1 MEEGEI
7 LTMKALIVGA
17 CLLVSSV
24 AWAAPTLTVN
34 GTSGPITVSGGTTVT
49 LVVQNGPG
57 TVSDCVTLDFADF
70 HGFDG
75 THHQFFA
82 WVTGNTMTVSFPMPT
97 VSGVY
102 ATHYW
107 QNCST
112 QIAVSPTVTVQG
124 SGPVSLTVNGSNAA
138 ITVSGGATVTLL
150 VQNGSATA
158 SDCVTLDFADFH
170 GFDGTHHQFFAWV
183 TGNTMTVSFPMPTV
197 PGVYAARYWQNC
209 STLIAV
215 SPTVTV
221 QGSGPVSFT
230 VNGSNAAITV
240 SGGATVALLV
250 QNGSAT
256 ASDCVTLDFADF
268 HGFDGTH
275 HQFFAWVTGNTMTV
289 SFPMP
294 TVPGVYAARYWQNC
308 STQIAVS
315 PTVTTTP
322 SVAPASVPPANQLP
336 ELPRIYVDTT
346 MPTTTATVTACG
358 SGCELQGVVNAANLG
373 DVIELQAGATYPG
386 QIVLPN
392 KTNGTGWIIIRS
404 SAWQSL
410 PPGTRVG
417 PQHAPLMAKI
427 TTNPSSPYE
436 PAIVTREGAHHYRFI
451 GIEVTGAD
459 PAPNANSGLI
469 LIDGSHYDA
478 NNVYRLQP
486 TNALTPHHIVIDRC
500 YIHGTPTGEF
510 IRGVLMNGLH
520 IAIVDSYLSNFH
532 SRSSDTQAAI
542 AWNTAGP
549 LKLVNNYLEAAGEN
563 VMFGGAASVTAGYIP
578 SDIEIR
584 SNFFDKPLSWRPGD
598 SSYAGI
604 PWLVKN
610 LIEFKD
616 GQRALVEGNVFGHH
630 WAGGQSGFFFVLT
643 PRGEYNQNPWAFT
656 GDITFR
662 YNRILKTTAGLLLSG
677 TDDQVAQKSNRVLV
691 EHNVF
696 ENIGA
701 YVVPGAFNGD
711 FTMPSNAI
719 QNLTIR
725 HNSIFQSYM
734 PFHFAGDSIG
744 PMNGFTVVDNIFGNG
759 GYGIMGETTG
769 GVAELDAIAP
779 GWVMRKNAIYG
790 PYPNANGVL
799 QSYYPADDYFP
810 ASQDAVGFVN
820 LAVGDYHLAPWSS
833 YKNTG
838 TDGKDVGADIDAVN
852 TATACAISGAC
863 GTQ

>member
-1 MEEGEI
+1 M
-7 LTMKALIVGA
+7 AH
-17 CLLVSSV
+17 LLVV
-24 AWAAPTLTVN
+24 L
-34 GTSGPITVSGGTTVT
+34 IFLLVT
-49 LVVQNGPG
+49 
-57 TVSDCVTLDFADF
+57 A
-70 HGFDG
+70 
-75 THHQFFA
+75 
-82 WVTGNTMTVSFPMPT
+82 
-97 VSGVY
+97 
-102 ATHYW
+102 
-107 QNCST
+107 
-112 QIAVSPTVTVQG
+112 TVQ
-124 SGPVSLTVNGSNAA
+124 SANLPALPNLPV
-138 ITVSGGATVTLL
+138 
-150 VQNGSATA
+150 
-158 SDCVTLDFADFH
+158 
-170 GFDGTHHQFFAWV
+170 
-183 TGNTMTVSFPMPTV
+183 
-197 PGVYAARYWQNC
+197 
-209 STLIAV
+209 
-215 SPTVTV
+215 
-221 QGSGPVSFT
+221 
-230 VNGSNAAITV
+230 
-240 SGGATVALLV
+240 
-250 QNGSAT
+250 
-256 ASDCVTLDFADF
+256 
-268 HGFDGTH
+268 
-275 HQFFAWVTGNTMTV
+275 
-289 SFPMP
+289 
-294 TVPGVYAARYWQNC
+294 
-308 STQIAVS
+308 
-315 PTVTTTP
+315 
-322 SVAPASVPPANQLP
+322 
-336 ELPRIYVDTT
+336 LPRAYVDTT
-346 MPTTTATVTACG
+346 MPATKVTKTVCAR
-358 SGCELQGVVNAANLG
+358 GCNYINGQLQAALNAANLG

-386 QIVLPN
+386 KIQLPN
-392 KTNGTGWIIIRS
+392 KTNGTGWIIVRS

-410 PPGTRVG
+410 PPPGTRVS
-417 PQHAPLMAKI
+417 PQHAALMAKI
-427 TTNPSSPYE
+427 TTNPSELYGFAVE
-436 PAIVTREGAHHYRFI
+436 TQEGAHHYRFI

-459 PAPNANSGLI
+459 PGATVQQYGLVI
-469 LIDGSHYDA
+469 IDGTHHDS
-478 NNVYRLQP
+478 NNVLQLQP

-542 AWNTAGP
+542 AWNTPGP

-578 SDIEIR
+578 SDIEVR

-643 PRGEYNQNPWAFT
+643 PRGENNQNPWAFT

-662 YNRILKTTAGLLLSG
+662 YNRILKTTAGLVLSG
-677 TDDQVAQKSNRVLV
+677 TDDQIAQKSNRVLV

-701 YVVPGAFNGD
+701 YFLPGAFNGD

-725 HNSIFQSYM
+725 HNSIFQSYT

-759 GYGIMGETTG
+759 GYGIAGETTG

-820 LAVGDYHLAPWSS
+820 LAMGDYHLAPSS
-833 YKNTG
+833 PYKG
-838 TDGKDVGADIDAVN
+838 KGSDGKDVGADIDAVN
-852 TATACAISGAC
+852 AATACAMSGAC